1 MHRVVALVVAVLAGA
16 GLAVGQTGAQ
26 ANSTALPL
34 QRVAIEL
41 PSLDVA
47 QVVLHAAPAPSALKG
62 PFVVQKLR
70 LGAVEIPTFV
80 PAVIVP
86 ASGTTAVRIELQL
99 RAVPEQVL
107 GLPLERL
114 PVSWEG
120 TNEDGRE
127 RLTIEGTVNPTD
139 PGSVDVP
146 IKTLYDKYTK
156 IADVRMFTENAT
168 VLVRVLS
175 SLYNPF
181 SFDLTA
187 TMLDYKVRAGEKEI
201 IAGQRRGFRLR
212 SRRWSDVVIEQE
224 VAPAD
229 AAAGGFAA
237 LLRPSSVRVEGRMAI
252 RTPTGDRVLQ
262 LALGGT

>member
-1 MHRVVALVVAVLAGA
+1 MRRAVALVVAVLAGA

-34 QRVAIEL
+34 HRVAIEL

-47 QVVLHAAPAPSALKG
+47 HVVLHAAPAPSALKG
-62 PFVVQKLR
+62 PFAVQRLR
-70 LGAVEIPTFV
+70 LGSVEIPIFA
-80 PAVIVP
+80 PAVIIP
-86 ASGTTAVRIELQL
+86 SSGTTAVRIELQL
-99 RAVPEQVL
+99 RAVPELVL
-107 GLPLERL
+107 GLPLERV

-120 TNEDGRE
+120 TNEEGRE

-139 PGSVDVP
+139 PASVDVP
-146 IKTLYDKYTK
+146 IKTLYDKYSK
-156 IADVRMFTENAT
+156 IADVRMFTEGAT

-181 SFDLTA
+181 AFDLTA
-187 TMLDYKVRAGEKEI
+187 TMLDYKVRAGDKQI

-212 SRRWSDVVIEQE
+212 GRRWSDIVIEQD
-224 VAPAD
+224 VSPAD

-237 LLRPSSVRVEGRMAI
+237 LMRPSSVHVDGRMSI
-252 RTPTGDRVLQ
+252 RTPTGDRILE
-262 LALGGT
+262 LSLGGT